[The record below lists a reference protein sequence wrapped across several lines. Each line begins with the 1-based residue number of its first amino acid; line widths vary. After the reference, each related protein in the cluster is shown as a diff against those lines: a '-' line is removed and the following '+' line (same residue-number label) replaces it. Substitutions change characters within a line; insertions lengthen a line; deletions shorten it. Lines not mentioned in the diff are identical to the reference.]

1 MPLENAQIV
10 APVAGLRR
18 GWYFCASSYLVS
30 FCSYGLLIQP
40 RPERHDQLDA
50 HRPHPLPHHRV
61 LLLRPRRP
69 VRVRALLPARPRSSS
84 PSAPQLRSGLFFPS
98 LTSPLTPARNP
109 LRFELTRTRLRTV
122 QPGPHQL
129 HRNVMQEASPL
140 TQKQSIALPLPHA
153 HNSRWTFPRCSILQL
168 VPHPKPVFY
177 SNRATCYVSMEPS
190 QHEEAVADCDRHS
203 YRR

>member
-18 GWYFCASSYLVS
+18 GWYFSPPRTARSARRTQAPPPSTPPGPPS
-30 FCSYGLLIQP
+30 PTSATRTSP
-40 RPERHDQLDA
+40 RPPPRSPA
-50 HRPHPLPHHRV
+50 V
-61 LLLRPRRP
+61 LVP
-69 VRVRALLPARPRSSS
+69 VGTPTSLRALL
-84 PSAPQLRSGLFFPS
+84 S
-98 LTSPLTPARNP
+98 LAYLPLTPARNP

-177 SNRATCYVSMEPS
+177 SNCATCYVSMEPS

>member
-18 GWYFCASSYLVS
+18 GCPAPNGTISSTHTGRTPFHTTGSS
-30 FCSYGLLIQP
+30 FSDLGDPYESAP
-40 RPERHDQLDA
+40 SS
-50 HRPHPLPHHRV
+50 PL
-61 LLLRPRRP
+61 
-69 VRVRALLPARPRSSS
+69 ARPRSSS
-84 PSAPQLRSGLFFPS
+84 PICSASNSHGLVS
-98 LTSPLTPARNP
+98 
-109 LRFELTRTRLRTV
+109 V
-122 QPGPHQL
+122 QCSRGHINSIGTL
-129 HRNVMQEASPL
+129 CKSEASPL

-190 QHEEAVADCDRHS
+190 QHEEVVADCDEVLKLDTR
-203 YRR
+203 YIKALNRRATVLEALEHYEVSLRDCTATTILSKF